1 MLNMRD
7 ELLNDIENYNQ
18 RCLTLEKAS
27 LEKIETLQRRMFV
40 GVADGLRTVLAEEN
54 VFLADVDK
62 NKMNNDG
69 HLVRLSETHYDTFSI
84 GSGVR

>member
-27 LEKIETLQRRMFV
+27 LEKIETLQRSMFV

-54 VFLADVDK
+54 MVLGDVDK
-62 NKMNNDG
+62 NKINNDG
-69 HLVRLSETHYDTFSI
+69 LVRLSETHYDTFSI